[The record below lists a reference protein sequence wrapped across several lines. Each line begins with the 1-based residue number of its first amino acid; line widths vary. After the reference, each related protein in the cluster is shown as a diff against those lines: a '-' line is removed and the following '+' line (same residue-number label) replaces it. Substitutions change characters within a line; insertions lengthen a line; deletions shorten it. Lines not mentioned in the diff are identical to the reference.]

1 VADTTVFI
9 VDDDPASRDPL
20 RWLLES
26 VELRVMAFPSAT
38 EFLDAY
44 DPSTPGCLILDVRL
58 RGMSGLDLQ
67 AELNR
72 RGVQVATIFLT
83 GHADVPMAV
92 RAMKNGAFDFLE
104 KPFNDQML
112 LDRVQQAIERDRKE
126 RSRDAERAEQQ
137 HRLEALTPREREVME
152 LLVEGRANKETAD
165 ALGLSVRTV
174 EGHRARLMEKLGANS
189 LAELVRIKLAI
200 DPETHRD

>member
-1 VADTTVFI
+1 MSDITVFI

-26 VELRVMAFPSAT
+26 VELKVVSFASAA
-38 EFLDAY
+38 EFLDGY
-44 DPSTPGCLILDVRL
+44 DPRTPGCLILDVRL

-72 RGVQVATIFLT
+72 RGLAVATIFLT

-92 RAMKNGAFDFLE
+92 QAMKNGAFDFLE

-112 LDRVQQAIERDRKE
+112 LDRVQQAIERDRNARARESE
-126 RSRDAERAEQQ
+126 REEQQ
-137 HRLEALTPREREVME
+137 RRLEALTPREREVME
-152 LLVEGRANKETAD
+152 LLVEGKANKEVAD
-165 ALGLSVRTV
+165 VLGLSVRTV
-174 EGHRARLMEKLGANS
+174 EGHRARLMEKLGVNS
-189 LAELVRIKLAI
+189 LADLVRIKLGTEGVVS
-200 DPETHRD
+200 P

>member
-1 VADTTVFI
+1 VSDTTVFI

-26 VELRVMAFPSAT
+26 VELKVVSFASAA
-38 EFLDAY
+38 EFLDGY
-44 DPSTPGCLILDVRL
+44 DPRTPGCLILDVRL

-72 RGVQVATIFLT
+72 RGLAVATIFLT

-92 RAMKNGAFDFLE
+92 RAMKNGALDFLE

-112 LDRVQQAIERDRKE
+112 LDRVQQAIERDRNARARE
-126 RSRDAERAEQQ
+126 AEREEQQ
-137 HRLEALTPREREVME
+137 RRLEALTPREREVME
-152 LLVEGRANKETAD
+152 LLVEGKANKEVAD
-165 ALGLSVRTV
+165 VLGLSVRTV
-174 EGHRARLMEKLGANS
+174 EGHRARLMEKLGVNS
-189 LAELVRIKLAI
+189 LADLVRIKLGTEGVVS
-200 DPETHRD
+200 PF

>member
-1 VADTTVFI
+1 VSDITVFI

-26 VELRVMAFPSAT
+26 VELKVVSFASAA
-38 EFLDAY
+38 EFLDGY
-44 DPSTPGCLILDVRL
+44 DPRTPGCLILDVRL

-72 RGVQVATIFLT
+72 RGLAVATIFLT

-92 RAMKNGAFDFLE
+92 QAMKNGAFDFLE

-112 LDRVQQAIERDRKE
+112 LDRVQQAIERDRNARARESE
-126 RSRDAERAEQQ
+126 REEQQ
-137 HRLEALTPREREVME
+137 RRLEALTPREREVME
-152 LLVEGRANKETAD
+152 LLVEGKANKEVAD
-165 ALGLSVRTV
+165 VLGLSVRTV
-174 EGHRARLMEKLGANS
+174 EGHRARLMEKLGVNS
-189 LAELVRIKLAI
+189 LADLVRIKLGTEGVVS
-200 DPETHRD
+200 P

>member
-1 VADTTVFI
+1 MADTTVFI

-26 VELRVMAFPSAT
+26 VELKVMAFPDAT

-44 DPSTPGCLILDVRL
+44 DPGTPGCLILDVRL

-72 RGVQVATIFLT
+72 RGLQVATIFLT

-104 KPFNDQML
+104 KPFNDQEL

-152 LLVEGRANKETAD
+152 HLVEGRANKETAD

-200 DPETHRD
+200 DPEPHLD

>member
-1 VADTTVFI
+1 
-9 VDDDPASRDPL
+9 
-20 RWLLES
+20 
-26 VELRVMAFPSAT
+26 
-38 EFLDAY
+38 
-44 DPSTPGCLILDVRL
+44 LILDVRL

-72 RGVQVATIFLT
+72 RGLQVATIFLT

-104 KPFNDQML
+104 KPFNDQEL

-152 LLVEGRANKETAD
+152 HLVEGRANKETAD

-200 DPETHRD
+200 DPEPHLD

>member
-1 VADTTVFI
+1 VSDTTVFI

-20 RWLLES
+20 RFLLES
-26 VELRVMAFPSAT
+26 VELKVITFASAG
-38 EFLDAY
+38 EFLDAF
-44 DPSTPGCLILDVRL
+44 DPQTPGCLILDVRL

-72 RGVQVATIFLT
+72 RGLAVATIFLT

-104 KPFNDQML
+104 KPFNDQEL
-112 LDRVQQAIERDRKE
+112 LDRVQQAIERDRNARVRE
-126 RSRDAERAEQQ
+126 AERAEQQ
-137 HRLEALTPREREVME
+137 HRLEALTPREREVMD
-152 LLVEGRANKETAD
+152 LLVEGRANKEAAD
-165 ALGLSVRTV
+165 ALGLSVRTI

-189 LAELVRIKLAI
+189 LADLVRIRLG
-200 DPETHRD
+200 T

>member
-1 VADTTVFI
+1 VHVSDTTVFI

-26 VELRVMAFPSAT
+26 VELKVVSFASAG
-38 EFLDAY
+38 EFLDGY
-44 DPSTPGCLILDVRL
+44 DPRTPGCLILDVRL

-72 RGVQVATIFLT
+72 RGLAVATIFLT

-92 RAMKNGAFDFLE
+92 QAMKNGAFDFLE

-112 LDRVQQAIERDRKE
+112 LDRVQQAIERDRNARARE
-126 RSRDAERAEQQ
+126 AEREEQQ
-137 HRLEALTPREREVME
+137 QRLEALTPREREVME
-152 LLVEGRANKETAD
+152 LLVEGKANKEVAD
-165 ALGLSVRTV
+165 VLGLSVRTV
-174 EGHRARLMEKLGANS
+174 EGHRARLMEKLGVNS
-189 LAELVRIKLAI
+189 LADLVRIKLG
-200 DPETHRD
+200 T

>member
-1 VADTTVFI
+1 MSDTTVFI

-26 VELRVMAFPSAT
+26 VELKVVSFASAA
-38 EFLDAY
+38 EFLDGY
-44 DPSTPGCLILDVRL
+44 DPRTPGCLILDVRL

-72 RGVQVATIFLT
+72 RGLAVATIFLT

-92 RAMKNGAFDFLE
+92 QAMKNGAFDFLE

-112 LDRVQQAIERDRKE
+112 LDRVQQAIERDRNARARESE
-126 RSRDAERAEQQ
+126 REEQQ
-137 HRLEALTPREREVME
+137 RRLEALTPREREVME
-152 LLVEGRANKETAD
+152 LLVEGKANKEVAD
-165 ALGLSVRTV
+165 VLGLSVRTV
-174 EGHRARLMEKLGANS
+174 EGHRARLMEKLGVNS
-189 LAELVRIKLAI
+189 LADLVRIKLGTEGVVS
-200 DPETHRD
+200 P

>member
-1 VADTTVFI
+1 MPDTTVFI

-26 VELRVMAFPSAT
+26 VELKVMAFPSAT

-67 AELNR
+67 AELNQ

-104 KPFNDQML
+104 KPFNDQAL

-189 LAELVRIKLAI
+189 LADLVRIKLAI
-200 DPETHRD
+200 DPEPHRD

>member
-1 VADTTVFI
+1 MSDTTVFI

-26 VELRVMAFPSAT
+26 VELKVVSFASAA
-38 EFLDAY
+38 EFLDGY
-44 DPSTPGCLILDVRL
+44 DPRTPGCLILDVRL

-72 RGVQVATIFLT
+72 RGLAVATIFLT

-92 RAMKNGAFDFLE
+92 RAMKNGALDFLE

-112 LDRVQQAIERDRKE
+112 LDRVQQAIERDRNARARE
-126 RSRDAERAEQQ
+126 AEREEQQ
-137 HRLEALTPREREVME
+137 RRLEALTPREREVME
-152 LLVEGRANKETAD
+152 LLVEGKANKEVAD
-165 ALGLSVRTV
+165 VLGLSVRTV
-174 EGHRARLMEKLGANS
+174 EGHRARLMEKLGVNS
-189 LAELVRIKLAI
+189 LADLVRIKLGTEGVVS
-200 DPETHRD
+200 P

>member
-1 VADTTVFI
+1 VPDTTVFV

-26 VELRVMAFPSAT
+26 VDLKVVTFASAG
-38 EFLDAY
+38 EFLEQY
-44 DPSTPGCLILDVRL
+44 DPRTPGCLILDVRL

-72 RGVQVATIFLT
+72 RKLAVATIFLT

-92 RAMKNGAFDFLE
+92 GAMKAGAFDFLE

-112 LDRVQQAIERDRKE
+112 LDRVQQAIERDRNARARE
-126 RSRDAERAEQQ
+126 AEREEQQ
-137 HRLEALTPREREVME
+137 RRLEALTPREREVMK
-152 LLVEGRANKETAD
+152 LLVEGKANKEAAD

-189 LAELVRIKLAI
+189 LADLVRIELGTEAGTAA
-200 DPETHRD
+200 P

>member
-1 VADTTVFI
+1 VSDTTVFI

-26 VELRVMAFPSAT
+26 VELKVVSFASAA
-38 EFLDAY
+38 EFLDGY
-44 DPSTPGCLILDVRL
+44 DPRTPGCLILDVRL

-72 RGVQVATIFLT
+72 RGLAVATIFLT

-92 RAMKNGAFDFLE
+92 QAMKNGAFDFLE

-112 LDRVQQAIERDRKE
+112 LDRVQQAIERDRNARARESE
-126 RSRDAERAEQQ
+126 REEQQ
-137 HRLEALTPREREVME
+137 RRLEALTPREREVME
-152 LLVEGRANKETAD
+152 LLVEGKANKEVAD
-165 ALGLSVRTV
+165 VLGLSVRTV
-174 EGHRARLMEKLGANS
+174 EGHRARLMEKLGVNS
-189 LAELVRIKLAI
+189 LADLVRIKLGTEGVVS
-200 DPETHRD
+200 P

>member
-112 LDRVQQAIERDRKE
+112 LDRVQQAIERDRRE

-200 DPETHRD
+200 DPETHRG